1 MWALIVERAVEI
13 ALALISAVKSV
24 TAAILQWRSVELGEA
39 KGRADSDAIHAAA
52 ARQADERMRS
62 IADKPPS
69 RDEVVKRLEE
79 GSA

>member
-1 MWALIVERAVEI
+1 MWALIVERIIEI

-39 KGRADSDAIHAAA
+39 KGRAGSDAIHAAA

-62 IADKPPS
+62 IADKPLS
-69 RDEVVKRLEE
+69 REEVVKRLEE